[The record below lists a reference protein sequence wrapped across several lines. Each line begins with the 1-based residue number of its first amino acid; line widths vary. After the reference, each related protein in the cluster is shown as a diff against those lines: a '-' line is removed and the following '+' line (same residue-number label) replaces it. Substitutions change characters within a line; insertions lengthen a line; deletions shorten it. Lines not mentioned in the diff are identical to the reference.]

1 MVKMKKIIRF
11 WNCPSSIFSKYLSS
25 LSEIW
30 MASPKTWVIS
40 WEVSQQF
47 SLTEKLLSFT
57 EKPDNLSQTFYF
69 FRLKLLLPL
78 QSSSYFTLLAI
89 VFLPVVDLLFYCNRN
104 RLDIGWNNNDKVCA
118 KKEVWTFFL
127 IMVGLGS
134 TISNCVMTSASCES
148 FHFNFFW
155 CSWSRDLITR
165 IMGALMYC
173 CGNSRRTWR
182 ANCYIIVTG

>member
-1 MVKMKKIIRF
+1 
-11 WNCPSSIFSKYLSS
+11 
-25 LSEIW
+25 

-118 KKEVWTFFL
+118 KEVWTFFL
-127 IMVGLGS
+127 IIVGLGS
-134 TISNCVMTSASCES
+134 TISKCHDQCTFWNYKS
-148 FHFNFFW
+148 FDFNFFW

-165 IMGALMYC
+165 IMGVLMYC
-173 CGNSRRTWR
+173 CGNSWRTWR